1 MLALFAQAANSGGW
15 EASTLDTSFLY
26 NQGNYAE
33 IGSVQIT
40 YDVTA
45 NIQGQ
50 TDQRGRIL
58 VKIWQTLMIERNLNR
73 NRSRKKMCV
82 QSVRMSCCRNLNH

>member
-1 MLALFAQAANSGGW
+1 MDKIFRAYVFSIIIMLFAQSANAGGW
-15 EASTLDTSFLY
+15 EASTADTSFLY

-33 IGSVQIT
+33 IGSAQIT

-50 TDQRGRIL
+50 TDQK
-58 VKIWQTLMIERNLNR
+58 KICLLYTSPSPRDTNP
-73 NRSRKKMCV
+73 SRMP
-82 QSVRMSCCRNLNH
+82 SSA